1 MTEGG
6 TEDSEVMERSR
17 RDNRRIY
24 VEREEAS
31 ESEEEQP
38 KERYHLDV
46 YQEKRPQIESQY
58 EESE

>member
-24 VEREEAS
+24 VERDEAS
-31 ESEEEQP
+31 EEEEQP
-38 KERYHLDV
+38 NERYHLDV
-46 YQEKRPQIESQY
+46 YQDKRPQIESQY